1 MLQFDASVD
10 LTEHNIPPGMPPT
23 VAVERAREALRAL
36 TGAGWVSVEWC
47 GGAPAGASWARV
59 YKRGSAEP
67 LPDPVCKAVLALL
80 KLTVRKALFPGLAAI

>member
-10 LTEHNIPPGMPPT
+10 LTEHNIPPGMPPAL
-23 VAVERAREALRAL
+23 AVERAREALGAL

-47 GGAPAGASWARV
+47 GGAPAQASWARA

-67 LPDPVCKAVLALL
+67 LPDPVCNCGACAL
-80 KLTVRKALFPGLAAI
+80 KLTVRKALFSGPAAI

>member
-10 LTEHNIPPGMPPT
+10 LTEHNIPPGMPPAL
-23 VAVERAREALRAL
+23 AVERAREALGAL

-47 GGAPAGASWARV
+47 GGAPAGASWARA

-67 LPDPVCKAVLALL
+67 LPDPVCNAVLALL
-80 KLTVRKALFPGLAAI
+80 KLTVRKALFPGPAAI